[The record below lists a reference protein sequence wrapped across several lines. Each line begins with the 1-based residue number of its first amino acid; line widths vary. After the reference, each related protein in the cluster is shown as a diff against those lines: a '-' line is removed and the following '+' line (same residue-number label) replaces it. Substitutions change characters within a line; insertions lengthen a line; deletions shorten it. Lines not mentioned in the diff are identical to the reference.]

1 MYKLIAI
8 AFAAVFALSGCAEPP
23 APPANAGINELLDA
37 LHDVGDKL
45 KDFAADV
52 SLTNTNGITG
62 ESYQDLGHVWYQRLA
77 DGDAR
82 IRVNFD
88 RKQIGKRIFQQRREY
103 KLEGGNLI
111 DQNYD
116 TKVQVTRQVLKPGQ
130 KMNLLKLGQGP
141 FPLPIGQSR
150 EDVLKS
156 FDVTRPAATKDD
168 PANTNHLTLVPK
180 PDTQLARK
188 FNSIDVYI
196 SQQSNFPV
204 RIETVDKDGVTIRT
218 TDLLNLKIN
227 AGLKD
232 ADFTLS
238 APGKDWGVRD
248 EAYQQ

>member
-8 AFAAVFALSGCAEPP
+8 AFAAVFALSAFADPST
-23 APPANAGINELLDA
+23 PPANAGINELLDT
-37 LHDVGDKL
+37 LHDAGEKL

-52 SLTNTNGITG
+52 SLTETNGITG
-62 ESYQDLGHVWYQRLA
+62 ESSQNLGHVWYQHLA
-77 DGDAR
+77 NGDAR

-88 RKQIGKRIFQQRREY
+88 RKQIGKRIFEQRREY

-111 DQNYD
+111 DQNFD

-130 KMNLLKLGQGP
+130 KMNLLKLGEGP
-141 FPLPIGQSR
+141 FPLPIGQAR

-156 FDVTRPAATKDD
+156 FDVTRPAAAKED

-188 FNSIDVYI
+188 FNSIDVYV
-196 SQQSNFPV
+196 SRQTNFPI

-218 TDLLNLKIN
+218 TDLSNLKIN

-232 ADFTLS
+232 ADFTLPE
-238 APGKDWGVRD
+238 PGKDWGVRD
-248 EAYQQ
+248 EAYRQ